1 MLTGPGQYA
10 YNPFAFDPV
19 GDQMMAVFRSAVAA
33 VGRRTPF
40 RMPLACAV
48 AALGL
53 LGLAGQALAQSPPTV
68 TVATPLQREVV
79 EYDEFTGQFAPVE
92 YVELRSRVS
101 GYLQS
106 HHFEEGQIVAKGD
119 LLFVIDPR
127 PFEAALESA
136 KAQLTQAEARVELAN
151 SQLARAAE
159 LRQRDFVARSTYD
172 ERLQEQR
179 VAAAAAEIARAT
191 IRTAELELEFTRILA
206 PVAGRVG
213 RREVSNGNLVSG
225 GAGSGNTLLTSIVS
239 IDPVYFLFDMS
250 ETDFIAYQRAVQ
262 AGKLQSTRDS
272 VPVFAR
278 LRDEP
283 DWPRE
288 GKLNFVDNQVDRSA
302 GTIRVRAVFPNS
314 DGFLTPGQF
323 GRIRLPGSESYR
335 ALLIPDS
342 AILTDQSQKIVMTVG
357 ADGVVAPKAVRPGPI
372 YDGLRIVRTGLSP
385 DDRIIIN
392 GLMRARPGA
401 KVTPQPGEIR
411 GAGERRPG

>member
-1 MLTGPGQYA
+1 MIPPLL
-10 YNPFAFDPV
+10 
-19 GDQMMAVFRSAVAA
+19 
-33 VGRRTPF
+33 PF
-40 RMPLACAV
+40 RMGRQAV
-48 AALGL
+48 FPTFAAML
-53 LGLAGQALAQSPPTV
+53 ALAVTIVSASAPAQTPSQAPPQV
-68 TVATPLQREVV
+68 TVANPLERELV
-79 EYDEFTGQFAPVE
+79 EYQEFTGQFAAVE

-106 HHFEEGQIVAKGD
+106 HHFEEGQLVKKGD

-127 PFEAALESA
+127 PFEASLASA
-136 KAQLTQAEARVELAN
+136 KAELVQAEARVELAN
-151 SQLARAAE
+151 RQLSRAAQ
-159 LRQRDFVARSTYD
+159 LRQRDFVASSIYD

-179 VAAAAAEIARAT
+179 VAAAAAEISKAA
-191 IRTAELELEFTRILA
+191 IANAELNLEFTRILA
-206 PVAGRVG
+206 PVGGRIG
-213 RREVSNGNLVSG
+213 RREVSDGNLVSG
-225 GAGSGNTLLTSIVS
+225 GAGAGNTLLTTIVS
-239 IDPVYFLFDMS
+239 LDPIYFIFDMS
-250 ETDFIAYQRAVQ
+250 ESDFIQYQRAVQ

-302 GTIRVRAVFPNS
+302 GTIRVRAEFPNG

-323 GRIRLPGSESYR
+323 GRIRVPGSESYK

-342 AILTDQSQKIVMTVG
+342 AIVTDQSRKIVMTV
-357 ADGVVAPKAVRPGPI
+357 AEDGTVAAKVIRPGPT
-372 YDGLRIVRTGLSP
+372 YDGLRIVRSGLAA

-392 GLMRARPGA
+392 GLLRARPGA
-401 KVTPQPGEIR
+401 KVTPQPGEIK